1 MIKSTYNS
9 IITLNINEWN
19 APVKIHKVSEWIYAT
34 HDRLSSDLKTQR
46 ESEGIEKDILW
57 NSNKK
62 KAREAILIRDKIG
75 FNIKI
80 ITRDKDGHYIIIK
93 GSIQDDI
100 TIMCVFVYIY
110 TYISNIIS
118 PKYMKQ
124 ILIDIKGETDNN
136 IITLGDF
143 NIPPY

>member
-1 MIKSTYNS
+1 M
-9 IITLNINEWN
+9 
-19 APVKIHKVSEWIYAT
+19 SEWIYAT

-110 TYISNIIS
+110 TYISNIIA